1 MVLLLLFYNYWCKA
15 DELVLKDLEDCKIF
29 TVSEFRN
36 NDAVPDVAVVSFIT
50 SKVRGNFLGK
60 LNQLRHMPDLNLH
73 FLVYY
78 YPMDYCRENSMDLF
92 LDVLLNKSL
101 ITGRPFKI
109 ITIYTLVSELRF
121 KELANIMS
129 PFAMPIVPILPLGD
143 TEIGTLQNH
152 HEYYNNI
159 VFTFGSF
166 WSIFTLV
173 YVIQKFDRK
182 IVTIFYDSEKTRVIE
197 ELDIISENLR
207 RNLRVCVNMYFFT
220 NTQYENDPDFVLNL
234 ELSNVLVFVF
244 EDYMLSLKL
253 VKAFSTWTNKET
265 IAIIYNHDW
274 STARKL
280 DDGLLSIDMK
290 RLQVFVLKRSK
301 TSRFISDEIFS
312 RVVGLIYP
320 ILSLNAKQLVSI
332 IKHDTQTR
340 IFVKKNHAFL
350 NTIASY
356 LRRKF
361 YRNGGTTYSNFL
373 NMEAHL
379 FQTQDKKQN
388 WTLVFLAFSAYIYHV
403 AVAGTVTH
411 ATPDMLNQVLAN
423 VHVLN
428 ANLAQL
434 QIQIKQN
441 AYHLF
446 IAIFKSVS
454 FNKLLQQ

>member
-78 YPMDYCRENSMDLF
+78 YPMDSCRENSMDLF
-92 LDVLLNKSL
+92 LGVLLNKSL
-101 ITGRPFKI
+101 IAGRPFKI

-152 HEYYNNI
+152 HEYYNDI
-159 VFTFGSF
+159 VFTFGSV

-182 IVTIFYDSEKTRVIE
+182 IVTIFYDSERTRVIE

-332 IKHDTQTR
+332 IFK
-340 IFVKKNHAFL
+340 
-350 NTIASY
+350 
-356 LRRKF
+356 RKI
-361 YRNGGTTYSNFL
+361 RNKTGLCFFW
-373 NMEAHL
+373 L
-379 FQTQDKKQN
+379 FQ
-388 WTLVFLAFSAYIYHV
+388 
-403 AVAGTVTH
+403 
-411 ATPDMLNQVLAN
+411 
-423 VHVLN
+423 
-428 ANLAQL
+428 LAQR
-434 QIQIKQN
+434 
-441 AYHLF
+441 
-446 IAIFKSVS
+446 S
-454 FNKLLQQ
+454 